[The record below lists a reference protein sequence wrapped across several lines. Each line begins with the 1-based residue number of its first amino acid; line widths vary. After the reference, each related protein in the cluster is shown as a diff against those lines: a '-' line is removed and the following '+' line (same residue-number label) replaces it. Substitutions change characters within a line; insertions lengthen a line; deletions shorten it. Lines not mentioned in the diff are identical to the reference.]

1 MSSITPSELGQKSST
16 SISDFLRRNIRQY
29 GMVIALIV
37 IVTFFQIMTKGAIL
51 TPLNITNVVLQN
63 SYIVIIALGM
73 LLVIVAGHIDLS
85 VGSVAAVIGAL
96 AGSLVVNYELNWV
109 LVSVLCLLFG
119 ALIGAF
125 QGYFVA
131 FLKIPAFIV
140 TLAGMLIFRGL
151 TFTFSGGVSVGPFP
165 EGFQRLSKGF
175 IPDFFGAE
183 GLHLTS
189 LIIGILGSLVIVYM
203 NMRSR
208 SNQAKYN
215 LSTEPMMAFILKN
228 LLTVAAIMY
237 ICWLL
242 ASNKGLPNVLLLMAV
257 LIAIYTFITTQTT
270 IGRRIY
276 ALGGNE
282 KATKLSGV
290 RTERLVMLAFA
301 NLGFLAAL
309 GGLVF
314 TARLNSA
321 TAKAGTNFELDA
333 IAACFI
339 GGASA
344 SGGVGTII
352 GVVIGAFVMGVMN
365 NGMSMLGWDVDRQF
379 IAKGVV
385 LLLAV
390 LFDVYNKNR
399 V

>member
-1 MSSITPSELGQKSST
+1 
-16 SISDFLRRNIRQY
+16 
-29 GMVIALIV
+29 
-37 IVTFFQIMTKGAIL
+37 
-51 TPLNITNVVLQN
+51 VVLQN

-73 LLVIVAGHIDLS
+73 LLVIIAGHIDLS

-96 AGSLVVNYELNWV
+96 AGALIVNYDLNWV
-109 LVSVLCLLFG
+109 LVSVTCLLFG

-125 QGYFVA
+125 QGYLVA

-140 TLAGMLIFRGL
+140 TLGGMLIFRGL

-175 IPDFFGAE
+175 IPDLFGPE

-189 LIIGILGSLVIVYM
+189 LIIGIVGSLAIVYM
-203 NMRSR
+203 NLRSR
-208 SNQAKYN
+208 NNQAKYN
-215 LSTEPMMAFILKN
+215 FSTEPLVAFVLKN

-242 ASNKGLPNVLLLMAV
+242 ASNKGLPNVLLLMLV
-257 LIAIYTFITTQTT
+257 LIAVYTFITTQTT

-399 V
+399 A